1 MNTLAPSLRFSNFTK
16 SWEII
21 SIGSLLKL
29 KIIDKPMDGNH
40 GNIHPKASDYVDSG
54 IPFVMSNNI
63 VNGKLNYAGMKYIP
77 KPLADNLQKGFAQ
90 KGDVLLTHKG
100 TIGATTLVEEIQTPY
115 IMLTPQVTYY
125 RVTDPSKLDNKYLL
139 QAFRSSK
146 FQSLIKRLSAS
157 GTRPY
162 IGITEQRE
170 LWISKPTLQE
180 QQKIADFLTV
190 VDTKINQLTEKH
202 RLLKEYKKGVMQQI
216 FSQQL
221 RFKDKDGKT
230 FPEWKS
236 YPLKKVL
243 FLQSDTL
250 NMLDDETYELITIKR
265 GFGGVVSRGLFKGK
279 DVLVKNQFTIHENE
293 FVISKRQIVH
303 GACGLVPAALNGAI
317 VSNEY
322 NVFRPVEH
330 LLDIDY
336 FNRFTTTPLM
346 RRAFFINS
354 DGVHIEKLLFK
365 TQSWLKTKVTLPCL
379 EEQQKI
385 AHFLQALDS
394 KITAVS
400 EQIEQTKQFKKGL
413 LQQMFV

>member
-1 MNTLAPSLRFSNFTK
+1 MKLKLRFDDFDSEYINYCIGDIAKVTSGGTPSRTNIDYWNGEIPWVTTSQIDFQDITK
-16 SWEII
+16 SDEFI
-21 SIGSLLKL
+21 SELGLKNSSA
-29 KIIDKPMDGNH
+29 KIFP
-40 GNIHPKASDYVDSG
+40 
-54 IPFVMSNNI
+54 
-63 VNGKLNYAGMKYIP
+63 
-77 KPLADNLQKGFAQ
+77 
-90 KGDVLLTHKG
+90 KG
-100 TIGATTLVEEIQTPY
+100 TILMALYGQGITRGRVSILGIDATTNQACAAIIVNK
-115 IMLTPQVTYY
+115 QVANNRYTFYALQ
-125 RVTDPSKLDNKYLL
+125 SKYDQIRALSNDGGQRNL
-139 QAFRSSK
+139 SG
-146 FQSLIKRLSAS
+146 SLIK
-157 GTRPY
+157 
-162 IGITEQRE
+162 E
-170 LWISKPTLQE
+170 LPICLPSVQE
-180 QQKIADFLTV
+180 QQKIADFLTA

-221 RFKDKDGKT
+221 RFKDKDGKA
-230 FPEWKS
+230 FPDWKS

-243 FLQSDTL
+243 SLQSDTL
-250 NMLDDETYELITIKR
+250 NMLDDETYELITVKR

-336 FNRFTTTPLM
+336 FNRFTATPLM

-385 AHFLQALDS
+385 AQFLQALDS
-394 KITAVS
+394 KIAAVS
-400 EQIEQTKQFKKGL
+400 QQIEQTKQFKKGL

>member
-1 MNTLAPSLRFSNFTK
+1 MNLLTPKLRFNEFSNGWPRCTLKDTFTIHYGK
-16 SWEII
+16 DHKLLSDGIYPLLG
-21 SIGSLLKL
+21 SGGVMRYVSSYLYDKPSVLIGRKGT
-29 KIIDKPMDGNH
+29 IDKPQF
-40 GNIHPKASDYVDSG
+40 ISTPFWTVDTLFYTE
-54 IPFVMSNNI
+54 IKNNFV
-63 VNGKLNYAGMKYIP
+63 
-77 KPLADNLQKGFAQ
+77 
-90 KGDVLLTHKG
+90 
-100 TIGATTLVEEIQTPY
+100 PY
-115 IMLTPQVTYY
+115 FV
-125 RVTDPSKLDNKYLL
+125 YLL
-139 QAFRSSK
+139 
-146 FQSLIKRLSAS
+146 SLRIRWKKYSEATGVPSLNVTSI
-157 GTRPY
+157 Y
-162 IGITEQRE
+162 GIQINVPSVE
-170 LWISKPTLQE
+170 E
-180 QQKIADFLTV
+180 QQKIADFLTA

-221 RFKDKDGKT
+221 RFKDKDGKA
-230 FPEWKS
+230 FPDWKS

-243 FLQSDTL
+243 SLQSDTL
-250 NMLDDETYELITIKR
+250 NMLDDETYELITVKR

-336 FNRFTTTPLM
+336 FNRFTATPLM

-385 AHFLQALDS
+385 AQFLQALDS
-394 KITAVS
+394 KIAAVS

>member
-1 MNTLAPSLRFSNFTK
+1 MLKPKIQFREFSASCWVEHSLSDIAKIERGRFSPRPRNDPQYYGGEIPFAQTNDVSSSGGYINHFSQTLNEKGLKVSKLFPEGTILMTIAANIGYCGILSRPMACPDSLVGISCKKGTYNYFLNIYLNREQPRIDYLAPQ
-16 SWEII
+16 
-21 SIGSLLKL
+21 
-29 KIIDKPMDGNH
+29 
-40 GNIHPKASDYVDSG
+40 A
-54 IPFVMSNNI
+54 
-63 VNGKLNYAGMKYIP
+63 
-77 KPLADNLQKGFAQ
+77 AQ
-90 KGDVLLTHKG
+90 KNINIEFL
-100 TIGATTLVEEIQTPY
+100 TPY
-115 IMLTPQVTYY
+115 KI
-125 RVTDPSKLDNKYLL
+125 KLPK
-139 QAFRSSK
+139 
-146 FQSLIKRLSAS
+146 
-157 GTRPY
+157 
-162 IGITEQRE
+162 
-170 LWISKPTLQE
+170 TLFE
-180 QQKIADFLTV
+180 QQKIANFLTA

-221 RFKDKDGKT
+221 RFKDKDGKA
-230 FPEWKS
+230 FPDWKS

-243 FLQSDTL
+243 SLQSDTL
-250 NMLDDETYELITIKR
+250 NMLDDETYELITVKR

-385 AHFLQALDS
+385 AQFLQALDS

-400 EQIEQTKQFKKGL
+400 EQIEQTTQFKKGL